1 MNQLKQQAICVLGMH
16 RSGTS
21 AIARALNLLGA
32 YIGPSEKLLPPQED
46 NPEGFWEHE
55 TIVDFHLRILRT
67 LNRSWYSVT
76 PLPDRWWQRPEIEP
90 YRQELADLIRREFG
104 GQRLWMWKDPRTA
117 LVLPLWIEVLQ
128 QLEIEPYYVICLRHP
143 LDVAASLHR
152 RDGFS
157 IERSLVLWQFYNLS
171 SFYWTNDTRR
181 WVISYDRLL
190 EDWEPCLTNLISTFD
205 LDWPSSVA
213 EQRVALGQFLQL
225 QLRHSQSDLAALA
238 ASGDAGELVA
248 RAYRI
253 FLEGERTPAI
263 LQSADFI
270 RQIDRE
276 YHDYCR
282 YPRVFAHLADV
293 DVQAYTERPA
303 IEVFWLVNGEFSQ
316 NVSFSTDVFVDGQEH
331 SYECPLPSLSGR
343 VLRLDPVNFP
353 AAVEIRSIELSVR
366 EPSLPVGT
374 IMYSWGPENN
384 FRDIVAGPDITL
396 LSAHSQGLL
405 CVFSSSDPQLLL
417 YNVPDMNHRE
427 DHVTTVLRVTMSVKN
442 VIPQHLA
449 ETLVHWRDEQQQAA
463 AANMQTALEAKD
475 VHIHNLDCDDYP
487 SARGI
492 GGKGRSYS

>member
-104 GQRLWMWKDPRTA
+104 GHRLWMWKDPRTA

-213 EQRVALGQFLQL
+213 EQRVALGEFLQL

-276 YHDYCR
+276 YRDYYEYTTLFVPEPDGIWR
-282 YPRVFAHLADV
+282 ESTRRPVLEAFWP
-293 DVQAYTERPA
+293 VQ
-303 IEVFWLVNGEFSQ
+303 GEFSQ
-316 NVSFSTDVFVDGQEH
+316 ERSVSVTCIVDREVH
-331 SYECPLPSLSGR
+331 TYEIPIPLPSKVFCAL
-343 VLRLDPVNFP
+343 
-353 AAVEIRSIELSVR
+353 IR
-366 EPSLPVGT
+366 
-374 IMYSWGPENN
+374 
-384 FRDIVAGPDITL
+384 
-396 LSAHSQGLL
+396 
-405 CVFSSSDPQLLL
+405 
-417 YNVPDMNHRE
+417 
-427 DHVTTVLRVTMSVKN
+427 
-442 VIPQHLA
+442 
-449 ETLVHWRDEQQQAA
+449 
-463 AANMQTALEAKD
+463 
-475 VHIHNLDCDDYP
+475 
-487 SARGI
+487 
-492 GGKGRSYS
+492 